1 MDLAE
6 AQGWT
11 LAQVNDLAERELSL
25 WMVRGPLWPRR
36 LELLLIQLTDLLA
49 KVNGNKTRM
58 SDFDLFIRNR
68 DAQRDEAA
76 NDIADMAGTGV
87 RKLGQGRRK

>member
-1 MDLAE
+1 M
-6 AQGWT
+6 
-11 LAQVNDLAERELSL
+11 
-25 WMVRGPLWPRR
+25 
-36 LELLLIQLTDLLA
+36 IQLTDLLA

-68 DAQRDEAA
+68 DGQRDEAA
-76 NDIADMAGTGV
+76 NDLADMAGTGV